1 MPRSGRTDRRP
12 DPLDVFIRLPY
23 RATAMNILRCFSVLA
38 WLWLALN
45 PSAPA
50 RAADRFDSAYL
61 SEFLADNRQGLL
73 DEDGERSGWIE
84 LHNGGKTPVNLSGW
98 FLTDSPTNFTKWRF
112 PGVVL
117 LPDKYLVV
125 FASAKDRAKD
135 LVHLH
140 TNFRLDPRGSY
151 LALVNPAKQAVSE
164 FTPTP
169 QTVDV
174 SDGRVRGEP
183 AIRGHFQKPTPGK
196 PNASSGPGFASAVRF
211 SKPSGNFTA
220 PFTLALACKAEGA
233 VIRYTLDGTMP
244 SRLSPVYAA
253 PLLITNT
260 AYVRAKSYREGFLP
274 GPPHGEAYLLLS
286 TNVASFTS
294 KLPVLVMD
302 TLGRDTAVSARSAF
316 VHLSFYEPVN
326 GRTALMNPPA
336 LVTRGGFH
344 MRGSSSSGMPQASF
358 AMQFLDEFNQEH
370 HRAPLG
376 LPAESD
382 WVLYA
387 PNGFDPV
394 MIHNPFVHQLSRDL
408 GRYSPRTRFVEVYLV
423 KSGGAVKE
431 SHYNGIYVL
440 EEKIKIG
447 KHRIDIAP
455 IHATD
460 LKAPEVTGGYVLK
473 FDRTG
478 PGESGFNAGG
488 VGMVYVDPKEQTL
501 RLPQRAA
508 QQNYLTTYFND
519 CGRAL
524 NGNHWKD
531 PILGYRAYFDVSA
544 AIDFHVLEVLS
555 GNVDSMALST
565 YFHKPRDGKITFG
578 PHWDFDR
585 ALGSTD
591 GRDADPRNWNTGP
604 FFGYGW
610 WPRLFSDPDF
620 WQLWVDRWQE
630 LHGTYFSQTHING
643 LIDRLTDELREAQP
657 REVKRWGLQPR
668 GGSYQSEINHM
679 KNWLSNRV
687 DFIDRQLTQP
697 PRLSRDA
704 GPGGVSRLLT
714 LTANT
719 NATIYY
725 TLDGSDPR
733 LPQGAIRTNAFLYA
747 GPVTLK
753 TNAHLVAR
761 AHNAKQRQTGGPP
774 SSTPWS
780 GPLTTN
786 LVITPR

>member
-1 MPRSGRTDRRP
+1 
-12 DPLDVFIRLPY
+12 
-23 RATAMNILRCFSVLA
+23 MNISRCFSALVL
-38 WLWLALN
+38 LWLAAIS
-45 PSAPA
+45 PAPA
-50 RAADRFDSAYL
+50 WAADRFDTVYL
-61 SEFLADNRQGLL
+61 SEFLADNQRGLL
-73 DEDGERSGWIE
+73 DEDGDHSGWIE
-84 LHNGGKTPVNLSGW
+84 LHNGGVTPVNLAGW
-98 FLTDSPTNFTKWRF
+98 FLTDVSTNLTKWRF

-125 FASAKDRAKD
+125 FASAKDRGKD

-140 TNFRLDPRGSY
+140 ANFRIDPKGSY
-151 LALVNPAKQAVSE
+151 LALVNPAKQIVSE
-164 FTPTP
+164 FSPLP
-169 QTVDV
+169 QRPDV

-183 AIRGHFQKPTPGK
+183 ALRGHFQKPTPGK
-196 PNASSGPGFASAVRF
+196 PNASSGPGFAPEVGF
-211 SKPSGNFTA
+211 SRPGGNFTA
-220 PFTLALACKAEGA
+220 PFTLTLSHKPEGA
-233 VIRYTLDGTMP
+233 VIRYTLDGTLP
-244 SRLSPVYAA
+244 GRLSPTYAA
-253 PLLITNT
+253 PLVITNT
-260 AYVRAKSYREGFLP
+260 AYIRARAYREGLLP
-274 GPPHGEAYLLLS
+274 GPPRGEAYLLLS
-286 TNVASFTS
+286 TNVAAFTS
-294 KLPVLVMD
+294 TLPVLVMD

-326 GRTALMNPPA
+326 GRTALTNPPA
-336 LVTRGGFH
+336 LTTRGGFH

-370 HRAPLG
+370 HLAPIG

-387 PNGFDPV
+387 PNGFDPI
-394 MIHNPFVHQLSRDL
+394 MIHNPFAHQLSRDL
-408 GRYSPRTRFVEVYLV
+408 GRYSPRTRFVEVYLI
-423 KSGGAVKE
+423 KSSGAVKE
-431 SHYNGIYVL
+431 THYHGIYVL

-447 KHRIDIAP
+447 KHRIAIAP

-478 PGESGFNAGG
+478 PGESGFNVGG
-488 VGMVYVDPKEQTL
+488 VSMTHVDPKEQTL

-508 QQNYLTTYFND
+508 QLQYLTTYFND
-519 CGRAL
+519 FGRAL
-524 NGNHWKD
+524 NGSHWKD
-531 PILGYRAYFDVSA
+531 PILGYRAYFDVPA

-555 GNVDSMALST
+555 GNVDAMALST

-604 FFGYGW
+604 FFGYAW

-630 LHGTYFSQTHING
+630 LRGTYFSQTHING

-657 REVKRWGLQPR
+657 REVKRWGLHPR
-668 GGSYQSEINHM
+668 GGTYQTEINHM

-697 PRLSRDA
+697 PRLLREV
-704 GPGGVSRLLT
+704 GPGGAPAMVT
-714 LTANT
+714 LTAHT
-719 NATIYY
+719 NATIYF
-725 TLDGSDPR
+725 TMDGSDPR
-733 LPQGAIRTNAFLYA
+733 LPQGAIRTNAVVYTRPISLRPESRLF
-747 GPVTLK
+747 
-753 TNAHLVAR
+753 AR
-761 AHNAKQRQTGGPP
+761 AHDPKKRQTGGPQ

-780 GPLTTN
+780 SPVTDSGSTGA
-786 LVITPR
+786 R